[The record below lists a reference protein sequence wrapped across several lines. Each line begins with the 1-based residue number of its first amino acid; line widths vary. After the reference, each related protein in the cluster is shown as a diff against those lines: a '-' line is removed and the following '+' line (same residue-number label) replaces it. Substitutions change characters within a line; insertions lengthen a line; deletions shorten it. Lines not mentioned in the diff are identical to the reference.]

1 MEGEG
6 LLKVITFSSG
16 AQPFVVRCEQETRV
30 QDIVQAIAGI
40 WGFKDAAQLFT
51 LCRPAAGC
59 PSTADVLQLLRG
71 ATLLRGGTLLTGH
84 DRPKPDKAPLL
95 LIRSIFGNTP
105 PELEQNQAVQALTAV
120 QVAADVAI
128 GRYPPQADANLLQH
142 LVKQGQNA
150 VVLQM
155 ASCWPSGKQRSS
167 VAMPRYHQTGCDLL
181 LQQKIDQLL
190 HLLASLRTCC
200 YRQSPLAALQ
210 DVPAVTY
217 NTVYQTFDLVSPSFL
232 PVLLPGACL
241 TLGPAQ
247 VLAGGDKLQLP
258 ATVNIGLNAQGLHIM
273 DSMQY
278 RWEAWRCC
286 QCCDCCVVRHMD
298 SSWWSDCCYVR
309 ACGCTCACM
318 FHSSD
323 IL

>member
-6 LLKVITFSSG
+6 LLKVVTFSSG
-16 AQPFVVRCEQETRV
+16 AEPFVVRCEQETRV
-30 QDIVQAIAGI
+30 QDIVQVIAGI

-51 LCRPAAGC
+51 LCRPAADC
-59 PSTADVLQLLRG
+59 PRTADVLQLLRG

-167 VAMPRYHQTGCDLL
+167 VAVL
-181 LQQKIDQLL
+181 
-190 HLLASLRTCC
+190 SLRSTASAEASTSAFSSLLVHVVTGLSAFIHSSCC
-200 YRQSPLAALQ
+200 PESLQ
-210 DVPAVTY
+210 D
-217 NTVYQTFDLVSPSFL
+217 
-232 PVLLPGACL
+232 
-241 TLGPAQ
+241 
-247 VLAGGDKLQLP
+247 LP
-258 ATVNIGLNAQGLHIM
+258 AFACN
-273 DSMQY
+273 
-278 RWEAWRCC
+278 
-286 QCCDCCVVRHMD
+286 
-298 SSWWSDCCYVR
+298 
-309 ACGCTCACM
+309 ACG
-318 FHSSD
+318 
-323 IL
+323 

>member
-1 MEGEG
+1 MGSDG

-51 LCRPAAGC
+51 LCRPAADC

-142 LVKQGQNA
+142 LGKQGQNA

-155 ASCWPSGKQRSS
+155 ASCWPSGARRSS
-167 VAMPRYHQTGCDLL
+167 VAVMLCKLY
-181 LQQKIDQLL
+181 
-190 HLLASLRTCC
+190 
-200 YRQSPLAALQ
+200 SPGRSH
-210 DVPAVTY
+210 V
-217 NTVYQTFDLVSPSFL
+217 
-232 PVLLPGACL
+232 
-241 TLGPAQ
+241 
-247 VLAGGDKLQLP
+247 
-258 ATVNIGLNAQGLHIM
+258 
-273 DSMQY
+273 
-278 RWEAWRCC
+278 
-286 QCCDCCVVRHMD
+286 
-298 SSWWSDCCYVR
+298 
-309 ACGCTCACM
+309 CTA
-318 FHSSD
+318 
-323 IL
+323 